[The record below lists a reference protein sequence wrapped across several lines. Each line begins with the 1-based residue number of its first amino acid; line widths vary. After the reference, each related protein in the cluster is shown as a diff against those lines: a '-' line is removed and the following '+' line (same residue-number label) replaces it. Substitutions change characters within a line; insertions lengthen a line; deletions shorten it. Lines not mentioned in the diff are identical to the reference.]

1 LAVLK
6 AYRDAELEQRE
17 GYWRTAK
24 HKATLD
30 RRQKA
35 TESLWFTQNY
45 THFLTCFCRE
55 NLTCTKNHRLIVL
68 ANSTLRITHPG

>member
-1 LAVLK
+1 MEQLHRVCLAVLK
-6 AYRDAELEQRE
+6 AYGDAKLEQRE

-35 TESLWFTQNY
+35 ESL
-45 THFLTCFCRE
+45 
-55 NLTCTKNHRLIVL
+55 
-68 ANSTLRITHPG
+68 